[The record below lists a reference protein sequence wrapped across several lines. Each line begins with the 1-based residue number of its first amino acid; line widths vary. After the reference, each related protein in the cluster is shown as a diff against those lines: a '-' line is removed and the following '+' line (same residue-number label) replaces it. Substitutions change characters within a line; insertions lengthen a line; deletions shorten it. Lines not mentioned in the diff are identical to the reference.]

1 MVWIERNRSVEVVTG
16 EDVDN
21 LWDRAQFWAASIASE
36 FWN

>member
-1 MVWIERNRSVEVVTG
+1 MERNNLCVEVVTG

-21 LWDRAQFWAASIASE
+21 LWDRAQFWAVQASIASE